1 MWFWTASATRP
12 SRVCFFA
19 TTFRMIC
26 PSIGEM
32 SGTGRPVTSA
42 TFAASSGR
50 IAQTA
55 RARSSA
61 RRVRSRR
68 ETKVRRSRPRSWRAS
83 VTSRSISGM
92 VAIASLDSEVNGTFV
107 EATWTR
113 IKSGPWGRP
122 AWERP

>member
-1 MWFWTASATRP
+1 VWFWTSISTRP
-12 SRVCFFA
+12 SRVRFFA

-32 SGTGRPVTSA
+32 SGSGRPVTSA
-42 TFAASSGR
+42 TLAASSGR

-61 RRVRSRR
+61 SRVRSRR
-68 ETKVRRSRPRSWRAS
+68 ERKVRRSRPRSWRAS
-83 VTSRSISGM
+83 ITSRSISGM

-107 EATWTR
+107 DAMWTR
-113 IKSGPWGRP
+113 IRSGPWGRP